1 MLHSTLMAQL
11 LSYLNSPY
19 VVLGLTISV
28 ISLLITT
35 IVLYLRLNKIF
46 IGANAESLE
55 PLLRECLKKI
65 NALELNDS
73 QIQDHSVL
81 LDKRLS
87 SAVRNVSTVR
97 FKAFDS
103 GASNQSFA
111 IALLDEKGNGVVLSS
126 LHHRDRV
133 TTYAKPVQNYKSSYD
148 LTEEEKQIITDSKT
162 AHTK

>member
-1 MLHSTLMAQL
+1 MDQL
-11 LSYLNSPY
+11 LSYINSPY
-19 VVLGLTISV
+19 LVLLLTASILA
-28 ISLLITT
+28 LLITV
-35 IVLYLRLNKIF
+35 IILYVRLNKIF
-46 IGANAESLE
+46 IGRNAESLE
-55 PLLRECLKKI
+55 PLLQECIKRI
-65 NALELNDS
+65 EALEINDG
-73 QIQDHSVL
+73 QLEDHAIL

-133 TTYAKPVQNYKSSYD
+133 TTYAKPVTNYTSTFD
-148 LTEEEKQIITDSKT
+148 LTEEEKHIILESKT